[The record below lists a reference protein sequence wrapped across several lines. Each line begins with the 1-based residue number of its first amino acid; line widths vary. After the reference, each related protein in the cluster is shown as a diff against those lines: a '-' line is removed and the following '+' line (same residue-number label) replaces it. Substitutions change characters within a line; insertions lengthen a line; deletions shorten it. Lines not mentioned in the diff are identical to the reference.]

1 MATGVELNLLV
12 EKVKNLSLS
21 RREKEVIFYWI
32 NGWNY
37 KDIAKEMKLAETTIR
52 TYIYRINIK
61 MNTRSKVEL
70 LLVVLEI

>member
-1 MATGVELNLLV
+1 MAIGAESYLLV

-21 RREKEVIFYWI
+21 RREKEVTFYWI

-37 KDIAKEMKLAETTIR
+37 KDIAKEMKLSETTVR

-61 MNTRSKVEL
+61 MNTRSKIEL
-70 LLVVLEI
+70 LLVVLGI